1 MIIKQGQ
8 ICILNLQ
15 ALTYFGNILLFY
27 LIWFFFPVYLDISP
41 NIIPYD
47 KYVLLDLDE
56 N

>member
-1 MIIKQGQ
+1 MIVKQGQ
-8 ICILNLQ
+8 FCILNLQ
-15 ALTYFGNILLFY
+15 AITDFGNILLFY
-27 LIWFFFPVYLDISP
+27 LIWFFFSVDLDIAP